1 LEYVLELQLFYRD
14 CDTAETWME
23 SREKALKDEAVEV
36 VEAAIK
42 RHEDFDKAIKA
53 QVRLIYRYSTSVNSD
68 NNVLLKLRNFALCST
83 QDEILVIFYGVNWN
97 PDKSENSILPL
108 KKHAFTH

>member
-1 LEYVLELQLFYRD
+1 
-14 CDTAETWME
+14 ME

-53 QVRLIYRYSTSVNSD
+53 QVS
-68 NNVLLKLRNFALCST
+68 NNTEKLSI
-83 QDEILVIFYGVNWN
+83 DE
-97 PDKSENSILPL
+97 
-108 KKHAFTH
+108 T

>member
-1 LEYVLELQLFYRD
+1 
-14 CDTAETWME
+14 ME

-53 QVRLIYRYSTSVNSD
+53 QVISNLFFHYQSYECLSCFFIGR
-68 NNVLLKLRNFALCST
+68 
-83 QDEILVIFYGVNWN
+83 
-97 PDKSENSILPL
+97 
-108 KKHAFTH
+108 

>member
-1 LEYVLELQLFYRD
+1 
-14 CDTAETWME
+14 ME

-53 QVRLIYRYSTSVNSD
+53 QVRVSLFRSIDLSGSN
-68 NNVLLKLRNFALCST
+68 
-83 QDEILVIFYGVNWN
+83 VIFAGG
-97 PDKSENSILPL
+97 
-108 KKHAFTH
+108 

>member
-1 LEYVLELQLFYRD
+1 MVIADDDEGISLELQLFYRD

-53 QVRLIYRYSTSVNSD
+53 QVR
-68 NNVLLKLRNFALCST
+68 
-83 QDEILVIFYGVNWN
+83 
-97 PDKSENSILPL
+97 
-108 KKHAFTH
+108 

>member
-1 LEYVLELQLFYRD
+1 MDECLELQLFYRD

-53 QVRLIYRYSTSVNSD
+53 QVS
-68 NNVLLKLRNFALCST
+68 
-83 QDEILVIFYGVNWN
+83 
-97 PDKSENSILPL
+97 
-108 KKHAFTH
+108 

>member
-1 LEYVLELQLFYRD
+1 MLRLRNDFLCLELQLFYRD

-53 QVRLIYRYSTSVNSD
+53 QVIKHVHNLINMNIYFFLGR
-68 NNVLLKLRNFALCST
+68 
-83 QDEILVIFYGVNWN
+83 
-97 PDKSENSILPL
+97 
-108 KKHAFTH
+108 

>member
-1 LEYVLELQLFYRD
+1 
-14 CDTAETWME
+14 ME

-53 QVRLIYRYSTSVNSD
+53 QVMSISFLHASIKRLSFLGR
-68 NNVLLKLRNFALCST
+68 
-83 QDEILVIFYGVNWN
+83 
-97 PDKSENSILPL
+97 
-108 KKHAFTH
+108 

>member
-1 LEYVLELQLFYRD
+1 
-14 CDTAETWME
+14 ME

-53 QVRLIYRYSTSVNSD
+53 QVIYYFSNLI
-68 NNVLLKLRNFALCST
+68 
-83 QDEILVIFYGVNWN
+83 
-97 PDKSENSILPL
+97 
-108 KKHAFTH
+108 KH

>member
-1 LEYVLELQLFYRD
+1 MQLFYRD

-53 QVRLIYRYSTSVNSD
+53 QVQRSSPFLLLISRID
-68 NNVLLKLRNFALCST
+68 CVLVGRQN
-83 QDEILVIFYGVNWN
+83 Q
-97 PDKSENSILPL
+97 
-108 KKHAFTH
+108 

>member
-1 LEYVLELQLFYRD
+1 LCLELQLFYRD

-53 QVRLIYRYSTSVNSD
+53 QVIKYFHNLIDINIYFLGR
-68 NNVLLKLRNFALCST
+68 
-83 QDEILVIFYGVNWN
+83 
-97 PDKSENSILPL
+97 
-108 KKHAFTH
+108 

>member
-1 LEYVLELQLFYRD
+1 
-14 CDTAETWME
+14 ME

-53 QVRLIYRYSTSVNSD
+53 QVSSSRSTYLFFTEVD
-68 NNVLLKLRNFALCST
+68 LLRRIKST
-83 QDEILVIFYGVNWN
+83 I
-97 PDKSENSILPL
+97 
-108 KKHAFTH
+108 

>member
-1 LEYVLELQLFYRD
+1 
-14 CDTAETWME
+14 ME

-53 QVRLIYRYSTSVNSD
+53 QVND
-68 NNVLLKLRNFALCST
+68 NFISFDSFSYCYIVSISRK
-83 QDEILVIFYGVNWN
+83 I
-97 PDKSENSILPL
+97 KSII
-108 KKHAFTH
+108 

>member
-1 LEYVLELQLFYRD
+1 MRFDVFKILELQLFYRD

-53 QVRLIYRYSTSVNSD
+53 QVIYYFSNLI
-68 NNVLLKLRNFALCST
+68 
-83 QDEILVIFYGVNWN
+83 
-97 PDKSENSILPL
+97 
-108 KKHAFTH
+108 KH

>member
-1 LEYVLELQLFYRD
+1 
-14 CDTAETWME
+14 ME

-53 QVRLIYRYSTSVNSD
+53 QVRFIYFRININISLSVG
-68 NNVLLKLRNFALCST
+68 R
-83 QDEILVIFYGVNWN
+83 
-97 PDKSENSILPL
+97 
-108 KKHAFTH
+108 

>member
-1 LEYVLELQLFYRD
+1 MIVMYLELQLFYRD
-14 CDTAETWME
+14 CDTAEAWME

-53 QVRLIYRYSTSVNSD
+53 QVIKYIHYLINI
-68 NNVLLKLRNFALCST
+68 N
-83 QDEILVIFYGVNWN
+83 IFIFFRKI
-97 PDKSENSILPL
+97 KSII
-108 KKHAFTH
+108 

>member
-1 LEYVLELQLFYRD
+1 MLKEALHVFEILELQLFYRD

-53 QVRLIYRYSTSVNSD
+53 QVRYISSAELMN
-68 NNVLLKLRNFALCST
+68 LLGKMLNIMRRSGKT
-83 QDEILVIFYGVNWN
+83 PQ
-97 PDKSENSILPL
+97 
-108 KKHAFTH
+108 

>member
-1 LEYVLELQLFYRD
+1 
-14 CDTAETWME
+14 ME

-53 QVRLIYRYSTSVNSD
+53 QVISNLFFIINHMNDY
-68 NNVLLKLRNFALCST
+68 
-83 QDEILVIFYGVNWN
+83 LVFLGR
-97 PDKSENSILPL
+97 
-108 KKHAFTH
+108 

>member
-1 LEYVLELQLFYRD
+1 
-14 CDTAETWME
+14 ME

-53 QVRLIYRYSTSVNSD
+53 QVFRISFPYQSD
-68 NNVLLKLRNFALCST
+68 K
-83 QDEILVIFYGVNWN
+83 
-97 PDKSENSILPL
+97 
-108 KKHAFTH
+108 

>member
-1 LEYVLELQLFYRD
+1 LFYRD

-23 SREKALKDEAVEV
+23 SRDKALKDEAVEV

-53 QVRLIYRYSTSVNSD
+53 QVNHL
-68 NNVLLKLRNFALCST
+68 F
-83 QDEILVIFYGVNWN
+83 
-97 PDKSENSILPL
+97 KSCEFFVSFHI
-108 KKHAFTH
+108 

>member
-1 LEYVLELQLFYRD
+1 LFFFKKLFYFSAWKERQDKLDECLELQLFYRD

-53 QVRLIYRYSTSVNSD
+53 QVRFIY
-68 NNVLLKLRNFALCST
+68 LRIN
-83 QDEILVIFYGVNWN
+83 INIF
-97 PDKSENSILPL
+97 LFL
-108 KKHAFTH
+108 

>member
-1 LEYVLELQLFYRD
+1 
-14 CDTAETWME
+14 ME

-53 QVRLIYRYSTSVNSD
+53 QVRVSLDRHTSIEHHLRRRIKST
-68 NNVLLKLRNFALCST
+68 
-83 QDEILVIFYGVNWN
+83 I
-97 PDKSENSILPL
+97 
-108 KKHAFTH
+108 

>member
-1 LEYVLELQLFYRD
+1 
-14 CDTAETWME
+14 ME

-53 QVRLIYRYSTSVNSD
+53 QVRTSWGV
-68 NNVLLKLRNFALCST
+68 FF
-83 QDEILVIFYGVNWN
+83 VI
-97 PDKSENSILPL
+97 
-108 KKHAFTH
+108 KHRLDLTFPGR

>member
-1 LEYVLELQLFYRD
+1 MNVLVRKSLFVHLFINLWGFSELQLFYRD

-53 QVRLIYRYSTSVNSD
+53 QVCFNANY
-68 NNVLLKLRNFALCST
+68 
-83 QDEILVIFYGVNWN
+83 
-97 PDKSENSILPL
+97 
-108 KKHAFTH
+108 